1 MREKGGLGKFQSS
14 AYGYLIF
21 PTPFIEEIAFLL
33 HMLFDI
39 CKQLLSIPVY
49 DAVLVIMPL

>member
-1 MREKGGLGKFQSS
+1 MGEKGGLGKFQSS